1 MRNNIAVT
9 SLNEITASF
18 IRATGGDPTAVN
30 LSYAQTY
37 MYRAEAIR
45 SIADEIKRS
54 WKPSQILTVH
64 WDGKLMKSL
73 QVAGETQER
82 LPVLVSGIHGVK
94 LLGVPIVEGAKGEKV
109 GPLIAMATV
118 NLLNEWNCSNNVKA
132 MVFDTTSSNTGKLTA
147 ACISIQNRLERELLW
162 LPCKH
167 HIGERILHHCWQ
179 TLEIEPSTSPEI
191 SLFVKFKKAYARIQY
206 TKYQLIYSQS

>member
-73 QVAGETQER
+73 EAAGETQER
-82 LPVLVSGIHGVK
+82 LPI
-94 LLGVPIVEGAKGEKV
+94 
-109 GPLIAMATV
+109 
-118 NLLNEWNCSNNVKA
+118 
-132 MVFDTTSSNTGKLTA
+132 
-147 ACISIQNRLERELLW
+147 
-162 LPCKH
+162 LPN
-167 HIGERILHHCWQ
+167 Q
-179 TLEIEPSTSPEI
+179 
-191 SLFVKFKKAYARIQY
+191 
-206 TKYQLIYSQS
+206 

>member
-1 MRNNIAVT
+1 MTMNDEENIDDLDLYVPGSSSSTSSHPKRKHCRTVKAGTPRFWRHDVLKTPEVIETAVRNNIAVT
-9 SLNEITASF
+9 SLNELTASF

-73 QVAGETQER
+73 QAGGETQER

-94 LLGVPIVEGAKGEKV
+94 LLGVPIVEGTKKEKV

-118 NLLNEWNCSNNVKA
+118 ILLINIVYTVLQCLLSTKA
-132 MVFDTTSSNTGKLTA
+132 NTAVF
-147 ACISIQNRLERELLW
+147 
-162 LPCKH
+162 
-167 HIGERILHHCWQ
+167 
-179 TLEIEPSTSPEI
+179 
-191 SLFVKFKKAYARIQY
+191 SL
-206 TKYQLIYSQS
+206 S